1 MLFQDASF
9 SELIPG
15 SIGERLD
22 THFAKRGWKLVTRQS
37 GSDGAAGYQVFFGE
51 GVQVDNRY
59 EYGFPYLY
67 DREELLSFARDFYA
81 RIAVDPDM
89 ASDEAMRKRR
99 YDAVLTQRS
108 CEDGFTK
115 GAIIELLNRLELT
128 DGEEVDPIWLNA
140 ESAVIFGFIR
150 MAVSDEKLGYM
161 TDEQSE
167 FGRQAVAVAND
178 LRLEEP
184 DGHYCFAGV
193 NTLMYYQ

>member
-1 MLFQDASF
+1 VLFQDASF

-15 SIGERLD
+15 SIGESLD
-22 THFAKRGWKLVTRQS
+22 AYFAKRGWKLLTRPL
-37 GSDGAAGYQVFFGE
+37 GADGAAGYQVFFGE

-67 DREELLSFARDFYA
+67 DKEELLSFARGFYA
-81 RIAVDPDM
+81 RNADDPDM
-89 ASDEAMRKRR
+89 APDKEMRKRR

-115 GAIIELLNRLELT
+115 RAIIELLNRLELT
-128 DGEEVDPIWLNA
+128 DGEEVDPICLNA
-140 ESAVIFGFIR
+140 DSVVIFGFIR
-150 MAVSDEKLGYM
+150 MTVSDEKLGFM

-178 LRLEEP
+178 LRQEEP
-184 DGHYCFAGV
+184 DGLYCFAGV

>member
-15 SIGERLD
+15 SIGESLD
-22 THFAKRGWKLVTRQS
+22 AHFAKRGWKLLTRQT
-37 GSDGAAGYQVFFGE
+37 GSDGASGYQVFFGE
-51 GVQVDNRY
+51 GVQVDNLY

-67 DREELLSFARDFYA
+67 DKEELLSFARDFFA
-81 RIAVDPDM
+81 RIADDPDM
-89 ASDEAMRKRR
+89 ASGEAGRKRR

-108 CEDGFTK
+108 CEEGFTK

-128 DGEEVDPIWLNA
+128 EGEEVDPVCLNA
-140 ESAVIFGFIR
+140 DSAVIFGFIR
-150 MAVSDEKLGYM
+150 MTVSDEKLRFM

-193 NTLMYYQ
+193 STLMYYQ